1 MVAIAGFLF
10 FQVTEPLFAKIQELQ
25 MEKEKLNVALD
36 NAKKLRQVQ
45 EELLTTYNSFPPESL
60 ERLHKLLP
68 DNIDNV
74 RLIIDID
81 NIAARYGM
89 SIKDIRIKTD
99 EAKEGE
105 EAAVS
110 ERGPIVKGT
119 VTLGFSVSGAYGN
132 FQSFM
137 VDLAK
142 SLRVVDALSV
152 SFAATETNLYN
163 YAVEIKTHWL
173 K

>member
-1 MVAIAGFLF
+1 
-10 FQVTEPLFAKIQELQ
+10 
-25 MEKEKLNVALD
+25 
-36 NAKKLRQVQ
+36 
-45 EELLTTYNSFPPESL
+45 
-60 ERLHKLLP
+60 
-68 DNIDNV
+68 
-74 RLIIDID
+74 
-81 NIAARYGM
+81 
-89 SIKDIRIKTD
+89 
-99 EAKEGE
+99 
-105 EAAVS
+105 
-110 ERGPIVKGT
+110 
-119 VTLGFSVSGAYGN
+119 LGFSVSGAYGN